1 MKSAKYSMIVLLM
14 VPALVSLAS
23 GAGLGIVKLT
33 LEQQAEFA
41 VAGPVV
47 YCDLGEQLIVRM
59 DQAAAELFRA
69 QSWPFE
75 ILDEHVAPGEYFMV
89 FKVGPA
95 QTAVP
100 GKVLWQDDRR
110 YLVKMPEA
118 SAFTAKASGYEMV
131 RLPETPHTIVLPPKD
146 EGPVS
151 AAPDTIIER
160 LISNVS
166 TTNLRQT
173 ILDLQNYR
181 TRYTYTWQCDS
192 AAAYLS
198 RRFSSLGVSTRYDT
212 YILNGNTSYNVEATY
227 PGLVHPESIVIACG
241 HFDSYS
247 SQAQTNAPGA
257 DDDASG
263 VASALEIARVLTTA
277 RFRWTV
283 KYVAFSGEEQWM
295 KGSYHWVDSVAVP
308 QGMRIAGV
316 YNLDMIGY
324 PAYDSNLIYITPN
337 SASRSLAVL
346 AESVN
351 RQYGL
356 SMRAFNYLD
365 EDAAG
370 DHTPFW
376 EKGYKAVF
384 VIEDSEWGIWNGSN
398 PHYHTTH
405 DTLGYV
411 KMSLVTRTTKL
422 ALGCLATLAGPIHG
436 TGIAAQPPINL
447 ENHRIT
453 ISPNPMSRLTIIS
466 HPWSKDE
473 EYQLMIYDVSGSL
486 VREFDVQGPKTS
498 WDGRDL
504 RGKELPNGVYLMC
517 LGNAARRS
525 IEKLVILRR

>member
-1 MKSAKYSMIVLLM
+1 MLLALFAGMETVYSEKLAVVRLKRQQRPEFPIAGAIVY
-14 VPALVSLAS
+14 
-23 GAGLGIVKLT
+23 
-33 LEQQAEFA
+33 Q
-41 VAGPVV
+41 
-47 YCDLGEQLIVRM
+47 DLGEQLIVRM
-59 DQAAAELFRA
+59 DPAAAELFRT
-69 QSWPFE
+69 QGWPYE
-75 ILDEHVAPGEYFMV
+75 ILDEQVAPGEYFMV

-95 QTAVP
+95 KTAVP
-100 GKVLWQDDRR
+100 GKLLWQDNRR
-110 YLVKMPEA
+110 FLVRMSEVRA
-118 SAFTAKASGYEMV
+118 LAAKASGYEMV
-131 RLPETPHTIVLPPKD
+131 RLPETPHIIVLPSKD

-198 RRFSSLGVSTRYDT
+198 RRFSSLGISTRYDT

-227 PGLVHPESIVIACG
+227 PGQVHPESIVIACG

-283 KYVAFSGEEQWM
+283 KYLAFSGEEQWM

-346 AESVN
+346 AESIN
-351 RQYGL
+351 RQYSLG
-356 SMRAFNYLD
+356 MRAFNYLD

-405 DTLGYV
+405 DTLGNL

-422 ALGCLATLAGPIHG
+422 ALGCLATLASPIHG
-436 TGIAAQPPINL
+436 TGIAAQPDIGIPRN
-447 ENHRIT
+447 RISL
-453 ISPNPMSRLTIIS
+453 SPNPTTGKTIIN
-466 HPWSKDE
+466 HPWLKDE
-473 EYQLMIYDVSGSL
+473 KCLLAIFNPTGQLVQSLDIRGS
-486 VREFDVQGPKTS
+486 KTT
-498 WDGRDL
+498 WDGRDS
-504 RGKELPNGVYLMC
+504 RGKRLPAGVYMAVLSTPKQ
-517 LGNAARRS
+517 RI
-525 IEKLVILRR
+525 IEKLVILRE

>member
-1 MKSAKYSMIVLLM
+1 MKSAKYSMVVLFM

-33 LEQQAEFA
+33 LEQRAEFA

-47 YCDLGEQLIVRM
+47 YCDLGDNLVVSMEPSTT
-59 DQAAAELFRA
+59 ELFNARG
-69 QSWPFE
+69 WPYE
-75 ILDEHVAPGEYFMV
+75 MLDDRIYPGEYFMV

-118 SAFTAKASGYEMV
+118 SAFAAKASGYEMV

-198 RRFSSLGVSTRYDT
+198 RRFSSLGISTRYDT

-227 PGLVHPESIVIACG
+227 PGQVHPESIVIACG

-263 VASALEIARVLTTA
+263 VASTLEIARVLTTA

-405 DTLGYV
+405 DTLGFV

-436 TGIAAQPPINL
+436 TGIAAQPEIGISDDRL
-447 ENHRIT
+447 SL
-453 ISPNPMSRLTIIS
+453 SPNPTTGKVVIS
-466 HPWSKDE
+466 HPWLKDE
-473 EYQLMIYDVSGSL
+473 KCLLAIYNPTGQLVQSLDIRGS
-486 VREFDVQGPKTS
+486 KTI
-498 WDGRDL
+498 WDGRDS
-504 RGKELPNGVYLMC
+504 RGKRLPAGVYMAVLSTSKQ
-517 LGNAARRS
+517 RI
-525 IEKLVILRR
+525 IEKLIILRE